1 MRFETL
7 RKIAAALSQD
17 RSLTLLLQQVV
28 REVGH
33 YRAVAIARIWLF
45 EPARQ
50 CEICLAKPE
59 TRDLPPGLHLAASAG
74 RPLKPGEDWSRI
86 DDDFHGGGAKIRR
99 ISERRQ
105 PLLIRD
111 IRTDPEWQ
119 ESPGWSG
126 ERIRGFAGFPLV
138 FAGAEVGV
146 IAVFSRAAIKP
157 LEFERLRVLAIAL
170 AGTIVNTRASAEIS
184 NLRERLESE
193 NAYLRE
199 EASEVAGGTRILG
212 ASPPIREVLHQIG
225 MVAPT
230 DASVL
235 ILGETGVGK
244 ELVARAIHERSPRHQ
259 QPLVKVNC
267 TAIPRELFESE
278 FFGHV
283 KGAFSGA
290 TGSRMGR
297 FQLADGGSLFLDEI
311 GDLPPEMQPKLL
323 RVLQDGEFEAV
334 GDDTPRYADVRI
346 IAASNHDLKKAVEH
360 GTFREDLYYRLSVFP
375 ILVPSLRSRE
385 DDIPALARHFVDAA
399 CRRFNRSPLQ
409 LPADRILQLRNYPW
423 PGNVRELQNVIE
435 RAVITSHLGSIHFD
449 VGAGSQPRP
458 PGKAA
463 PIESAPTATPEIL
476 TEDEMKRRD
485 RENIVGALRQAAG
498 RIYGPGGA
506 AEVLGMKP
514 TTLNARIKKLNLTK
528 FI

>member
-17 RSLTLLLQQVV
+17 QSLTLLLQQIV

-50 CEICLAKPE
+50 CEICRAKPE

-74 RPLKPGEDWSRI
+74 RPLKPGEDWGRI
-86 DDDFHGGGAKIRR
+86 DDDVHGGGAKIQR
-99 ISERRQ
+99 ISDHRQ
-105 PLLIRD
+105 PLLIKD
-111 IRTDPEWQ
+111 IRSDPEWQ

-146 IAVFSRAAIKP
+146 IAVFSRAEIKP
-157 LEFERLRVLAIAL
+157 LEFERLRVLAVAL
-170 AGTIVNTRASAEIS
+170 AGTIVNTRASTEI
-184 NLRERLESE
+184 NHLRARLESE

-212 ASPPIREVLHQIG
+212 ASNGIREVLHQIE

-259 QPLVKVNC
+259 QALVKVNC

-297 FQLADGGSLFLDEI
+297 FQLADGGSLFLDEV
-311 GDLPPEMQPKLL
+311 GDLPPDIQPKLL
-323 RVLQDGEFEAV
+323 RVLQDGEFQAV

-346 IAASNHDLKKAVEH
+346 IAASNHDLKKAVE
-360 GTFREDLYYRLSVFP
+360 GGSFREDLYYRLSVFP
-375 ILVPSLRSRE
+375 IDVPSLRSRA
-385 DDIPALARHFVDAA
+385 DDIPALAHHFVDAA

-435 RAVITSHLGSIHFD
+435 RAVITSRLGAIHFD
-449 VGAGSQPRP
+449 VGSGFQPRP

-463 PIESAPTATPEIL
+463 PVESAPPATPEIL